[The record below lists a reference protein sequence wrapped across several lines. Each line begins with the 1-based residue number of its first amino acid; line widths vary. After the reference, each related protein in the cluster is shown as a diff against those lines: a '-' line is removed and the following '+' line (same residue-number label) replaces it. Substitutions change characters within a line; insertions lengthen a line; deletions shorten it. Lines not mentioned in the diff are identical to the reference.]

1 MRQITIQ
8 GTCLTGPQHVP
19 EPNTQLFNLVQTGT
33 TENAVLYTAGTSMHA
48 LPVVVTTKPLNVIVE
63 TTRSP
68 HFLAV
73 DSMDVSFPVSSCF
86 FLFALLLFCVHISS
100 FSSPIAII

>member
-8 GTCLTGPQHVP
+8 DTCLAGQQQVP
-19 EPNTQLFNLVQTGT
+19 EPNTQLFKLVETGT
-33 TENAVLYTAGTSMHA
+33 TENAVLHTAGTSMHV
-48 LPVVVTTKPLNVIVE
+48 LTVVATTKPLNVTVE

-73 DSMDVSFPVSSCF
+73 DPMDVSFPVSSCF
-86 FLFALLLFCVHISS
+86 FLFALLLFCVHISP